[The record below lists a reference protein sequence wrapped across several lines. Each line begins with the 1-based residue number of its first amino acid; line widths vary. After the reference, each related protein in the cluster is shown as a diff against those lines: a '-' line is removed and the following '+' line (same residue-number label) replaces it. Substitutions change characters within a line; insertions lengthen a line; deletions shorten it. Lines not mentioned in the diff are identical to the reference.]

1 VESATALA
9 SPLPTPT
16 RLLERE
22 FYKLLSVLDTVM
34 SFPQNQATAAA
45 ITEAAGAA
53 AAAEGE
59 EQGEEEVQRPPPTS
73 CQWLGECAWLVGGFA
88 ALGAGLAFSV
98 GVTTPTCIV
107 LDRLI
112 ELRCGAPGSGT
123 SGGALR

>member
-1 VESATALA
+1 VLNTVE
-9 SPLPTPT
+9 
-16 RLLERE
+16 
-22 FYKLLSVLDTVM
+22 

-53 AAAEGE
+53 AAAAEEE

-98 GVTTPTCIV
+98 VVTTPACIV